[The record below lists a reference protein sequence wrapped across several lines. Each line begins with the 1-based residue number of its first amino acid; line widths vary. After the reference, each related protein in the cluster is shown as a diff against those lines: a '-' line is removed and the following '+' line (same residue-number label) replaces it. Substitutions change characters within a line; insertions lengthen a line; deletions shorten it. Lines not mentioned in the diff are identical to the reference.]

1 MTAGQQTEQIEK
13 LQKRIIALEQ
23 HVTTLCVALDAA
35 SRLQLS
41 PADPH
46 PEARIRRRAN
56 GPPSPGAR
64 RARARLPRAAERGL
78 RCLPTTA
85 LS

>member
-13 LQKRIIALEQ
+13 LQRRIVALEQ

-41 PADPH
+41 PAEPH
-46 PEARIRRRAN
+46 REERIVGGRTVRRLLEQGGLVLGYPEL
-56 GPPSPGAR
+56 PSVA
-64 RARARLPRAAERGL
+64 
-78 RCLPTTA
+78 
-85 LS
+85 

>member
-13 LQKRIIALEQ
+13 LQRRIVALEQ

-41 PADPH
+41 PAESH
-46 PEARIRRRAN
+46 REERIVGGRTVRRLLEQGGLVLGYPEL
-56 GPPSPGAR
+56 PSVA
-64 RARARLPRAAERGL
+64 
-78 RCLPTTA
+78 
-85 LS
+85 